1 MLVIACVSLLALML
15 FGVPITFSLMGAG
28 FLAVLLGEGN
38 LQMYMNCRG
47 FISGVNSFTLMAIP
61 FFMISGAIMNQGGL
75 SRRIID
81 FCASLFSWLRGGV
94 GIVTIAANMVFGAV
108 SGSGTA
114 AVAAIGSITAP
125 DMRKIGYP
133 KEFTGALIAGA
144 ASTAPI
150 IPPSNV
156 MIIFASITG
165 LSITRMFLAGYTP
178 GVAIGAILMVICHI
192 YARKHNIDYGGKFSV
207 KGVWLALKNSFW
219 AILMPLIIIVGIT
232 GGICTPTEAGALAC
246 VYGLV
251 VGFFLYKDLNIKKLM
266 KVLFNAAE
274 GTGQV
279 LSLYA
284 ASTVFAYIF
293 TVEGVGPK
301 FQNWLME
308 VSSGSSLVIML
319 LIAGFVLIIGCFM
332 EPVAVM
338 PVILPLVYP
347 LLQSL
352 GCDMV
357 QFGLVFSICTIIGG
371 LTPPVGSYL
380 FVTVTVVKASV
391 MKLVPWMMVM
401 IVVDIFVVLLVAI
414 FPGFV
419 TWLPNLLL
427 GPM

>member
-61 FFMISGAIMNQGGL
+61 FFMISGSIMNQGGL

-133 KEFTGALIAGA
+133 KEFTGAMIAGA

-178 GVAIGAILMVICHI
+178 GITIGVILMIICHI
-192 YARKHNIDYGGKFSV
+192 YARKHNIDYGGKFSLA
-207 KGVWLALKNSFW
+207 GVWKAFKNSFW
-219 AILMPLIIIVGIT
+219 AIIMPLIIIVGIT
-232 GGICTPTEAGALAC
+232 AGICTPTEAGALAC
-246 VYGLV
+246 VYGIV
-251 VGFFLYKDLNIKKLM
+251 IGFLIYKDLNIKKFM
-266 KVLFNAAE
+266 TVLFKAAE

-301 FQNWLME
+301 FQNWLMD
-308 VSSGSSLVIML
+308 VSSGSALVIML

-391 MKLVPWMMVM
+391 TKLVPWMMVM
-401 IVVDIFVVLLVAI
+401 IVVDVFVVLLCAL

>member
-15 FGVPITFSLMGAG
+15 LGVPITFSLMGAG
-28 FLAVLLGEGN
+28 YLAVLLTGK
-38 LQMYMNCRG
+38 LDMYMNCRG

-61 FFMISGAIMNQGGL
+61 FFMISGAIMNTGGL
-75 SRRIID
+75 SRRIIN

-94 GIVTIAANMVFGAV
+94 GIVCVAANMIFGAV

-125 DMRKIGYP
+125 DMEKIGYK
-133 KEFTGALIAGA
+133 KEFTGAMIAGA

-150 IPPSNV
+150 IPPSNT

-178 GVAIGAILMVICHI
+178 GFAIGLILMVICHF
-192 YARKHNIDYGGKFSV
+192 YAKKNGIDYGGKFN
-207 KGVWLALKNSFW
+207 LKNVGKTFLDSFW
-219 AILMPLIIIVGIT
+219 AMLMPLIIIVGIT
-232 GGICTPTEAGALAC
+232 AGFCTPTEAGALAC

-251 VGFFLYKDLNIKKLM
+251 IGLFVYKELNLGNIRNVFFK
-266 KVLFNAAE
+266 AAE
-274 GTGQV
+274 STGQV

-284 ASTVFAYIF
+284 ASTMFAYIF
-293 TVEGVGPK
+293 TVEKVGVT
-301 FQNWLME
+301 FQNWLMT
-308 VSSGSSLVIML
+308 VSGGNALVIQL
-319 LIAGFVLIIGCFM
+319 LICAFILLIGCFM

-338 PVILPLVYP
+338 PVVLPLVYP

-352 GCDMV
+352 GTDMV
-357 QFGLVFSICTIIGG
+357 SFGMIFSMSVIIGG

-380 FVTVTVVKASV
+380 FVTVTVVKSSV
-391 MKLVPWMMVM
+391 TKLVPWMMIM
-401 IVVDIFVVLLVAI
+401 IVVDIIVLLMVATI
-414 FPGFV
+414 PGFC
-419 TWLPNLLL
+419 TWLPNALL

>member
-15 FGVPITFSLMGAG
+15 LGVPITFSLMGAG
-28 FLAVLLGEGN
+28 FLAVLLGDGG
-38 LQMYMNCRG
+38 LQMFMNCRG
-47 FISGVNSFTLMAIP
+47 FISGINSFTLMAIP

-75 SRRIID
+75 SKRIID
-81 FCASLFSWLRGGV
+81 FCSSLFSWLRGGV
-94 GIVTIAANMVFGAV
+94 GIVCVAANMIFGAV

-125 DMRKIGYP
+125 DMEKIGYDR
-133 KEFTGALIAGA
+133 EFTGAMIAGA

-150 IPPSNV
+150 IPPSNT

-178 GVAIGAILMVICHI
+178 GFAIGLLLMIICYC
-192 YARKHNIDYGGKFSV
+192 YARKHNIDYGGKFSLKAV
-207 KGVWLALKNSFW
+207 AKSFANSFLAL
-219 AILMPLIIIVGIT
+219 LMPLIIIVGIT
-232 GGICTPTEAGALAC
+232 GGFCTPTEAGAVAC

-251 VGFFLYKDLNIKKLM
+251 VGLFFYKDLDLKKIT

-284 ASTVFAYIF
+284 ASTVFGYIF
-293 TVEGVGPK
+293 TVEGVGK
-301 FQNWLME
+301 TFQAWLNN
-308 VSSGSSLVIML
+308 VSSGNSIIIML
-319 LIAGFVLIIGCFM
+319 LIGGFMLIIGCFM

-357 QFGLVFSICTIIGG
+357 QFGLMFSMCTIIGG

-380 FVTVTVVKASV
+380 FVTVTVVKSSV
-391 MKLVPWMMVM
+391 TKLIPWMMVM
-401 IVVDIFVVLLVAI
+401 IVVDIIVVLLVTFI
-414 FPGFV
+414 PSFC

>member
-1 MLVIACVSLLALML
+1 MLIIACISLLALML
-15 FGVPITFSLMGAG
+15 LGVPITFSLMGAG
-28 FLAVLLGEGN
+28 FLAVILGDGS

-75 SRRIID
+75 SKRIIR
-81 FCASLFSWLRGGV
+81 FCSALLSWLRGGV
-94 GIVTIAANMVFGAV
+94 GIVCVAANMIFGAV

-125 DMRKIGYP
+125 DMEKIGYK
-133 KEFTGALIAGA
+133 KEFTGAMIAGA

-178 GVAIGAILMVICHI
+178 GLVIGLILMTICHF
-192 YARKHNIDYGGKFSV
+192 YAKKHNIDYGGKFN
-207 KGVWLALKNSFW
+207 LKEAGKAFLDCFW
-219 AILMPLIIIVGIT
+219 ALLMPLIIIVGIT
-232 GGICTPTEAGALAC
+232 CGICTPTEAGAIAC

-251 VGFFLYKDLNIKKLM
+251 VGLFFYKELNLKRILN
-266 KVLFNAAE
+266 VLFNAAE

-284 ASTVFAYIF
+284 ASTVFGYIF
-293 TVEGVGPK
+293 TVEGVGK
-301 FQNWLME
+301 VFQDWLMG
-308 VSSGSSLVIML
+308 VSSGNVIVIML
-319 LIAGFVLIIGCFM
+319 LIGAFMLVIGCFM

-338 PVILPLVYP
+338 PVILPLVFP

-352 GCDMV
+352 GCNMV
-357 QFGLVFSICTIIGG
+357 QFGLMFSICTIIGG

-380 FVTVTVVKASV
+380 FVTVTVVKTGV
-391 MKLVPWMMVM
+391 TKLIPWMLLM
-401 IVVDIFVVLLVAI
+401 IVVDLIVVMLITL
-414 FPGFV
+414 FPGFC
-419 TWLPNLLL
+419 TWLPDLLL
-427 GPM
+427 GAL

>member
-15 FGVPITFSLMGAG
+15 LGVPITFSLMGAG
-28 FLAVLLGEGN
+28 FLAVLLGDGN

-61 FFMISGAIMNQGGL
+61 FFMIGGTIMNQGGL
-75 SRRIID
+75 AKRIIS

-94 GIVTIAANMVFGAV
+94 GIVCVAANMIFGAV

-125 DMRKIGYP
+125 DMEKIGYK
-133 KEFTGALIAGA
+133 KEFTGAMIAGA

-150 IPPSNV
+150 IPPSNT

-165 LSITRMFLAGYTP
+165 LSITRMFLAGYVP
-178 GVAIGAILMVICHI
+178 GLTIGLILMIICHF
-192 YARKHNIDYGGKFSV
+192 YARKKNIDYGGKFEL
-207 KGVWLALKNSFW
+207 KAVWYAFKDSFYAL
-219 AILMPLIIIVGIT
+219 IMPIIIIGGIT
-232 GGICTPTEAGALAC
+232 GGFCTPTEAGAIAC
-246 VYGLV
+246 VYGLI
-251 VGFFLYKDLNIKKLM
+251 VGLFIYKDLDLKKIM
-266 KVLFNAAE
+266 NVLFGAAE

-293 TVEGVGPK
+293 TVENVGAT
-301 FQNWLME
+301 FQAWLME
-308 VSSGSSLVIML
+308 VSSGNPTLIMM
-319 LIAGFVLIIGCFM
+319 LIGGFILIIGCFM

-347 LLQSL
+347 LLQRL

-357 QFGLVFSICTIIGG
+357 QFGLVFSMCVIVGG

-380 FVTVTVVKASV
+380 FVTVTVVKTGV
-391 MKLVPWMMVM
+391 TKLIPWMIVM
-401 IVVDIFVVLLVAI
+401 IIVDLFVIMLTVL
-414 FPGFV
+414 FPGFC

>member
-1 MLVIACVSLLALML
+1 MLIIACISLLALML
-15 FGVPITFSLMGAG
+15 LGVPITFSLMGAG
-28 FLAVLLGEGN
+28 FLAVLLGDGS

-47 FISGVNSFTLMAIP
+47 FISGINSFTLMAIP

-75 SRRIID
+75 SKRIIR
-81 FCASLFSWLRGGV
+81 FCSSLFSWLRGGV
-94 GIVTIAANMVFGAV
+94 GIVCVAANMIFGAV

-125 DMRKIGYP
+125 DMEKIGYK
-133 KEFTGALIAGA
+133 KEFTGAMIAGA

-178 GVAIGAILMVICHI
+178 GFVIGLLLMIICHF
-192 YARKHNIDYGGKFSV
+192 YAKKHNIDYGGKFS
-207 KGVWLALKNSFW
+207 LKEAGKAFLDCFW
-219 AILMPLIIIVGIT
+219 ALLMPLIIIVGIT
-232 GGICTPTEAGALAC
+232 GGICTPTEAGAIAC

-251 VGFFLYKDLNIKKLM
+251 VGLFFYKELNLKKILNVLY
-266 KVLFNAAE
+266 NAAE

-284 ASTVFAYIF
+284 ASTVFGYIF
-293 TVEGVGPK
+293 TVEGVGK
-301 FQNWLME
+301 VFQDWLMG
-308 VSSGSSLVIML
+308 VSSGNVIVIML
-319 LIAGFVLIIGCFM
+319 LIGAFMLLIGCFM

-338 PVILPLVYP
+338 PVILPLVFP

-352 GCDMV
+352 GCNMV
-357 QFGLVFSICTIIGG
+357 QFGLMFSMCTIIGG

-380 FVTVTVVKASV
+380 FVTVTVVKTGV
-391 MKLVPWMMVM
+391 TKLIPWMLVM
-401 IVVDIFVVLLVAI
+401 IAVDLLVVMLI
-414 FPGFV
+414 TLFPSFC
-419 TWLPNLLL
+419 TWLPDLLL
-427 GPM
+427 GAL

>member
-178 GVAIGAILMVICHI
+178 GVAIGAILMLICHI

-401 IVVDIFVVLLVAI
+401 IAVDIFVVLLVAI

>member
-1 MLVIACVSLLALML
+1 MLVVACIALLALML
-15 FGVPITFSLMGAG
+15 LGVPITFSLLGAG
-28 FLAVLLGEGN
+28 YMAVLLTGK
-38 LQMYMNCRG
+38 LDMYMNCRG

-81 FCASLFSWLRGGV
+81 FCSALFSWLRGGV
-94 GIVTIAANMVFGAV
+94 GIVCVAANMIFGAV

-125 DMRKIGYP
+125 DMQKIGYDR
-133 KEFTGALIAGA
+133 EFTGAMIAGG

-150 IPPSNV
+150 IPPSNT

-178 GVAIGAILMVICHI
+178 GFAIGLILMFICHM
-192 YARKHNIDYGGKFSV
+192 YAKKHNIDYGGKFV
-207 KGVWLALKNSFW
+207 LKNVGKAFLNSFW
-219 AILMPLIIIVGIT
+219 ALLMPMIIIVGIT
-232 GGICTPTEAGALAC
+232 AGFCTPTEAGAVAC

-251 VGFFLYKDLNIKKLM
+251 VGIFIYRNLNLKSIVD
-266 KVLFNAAE
+266 VLIDAAE
-274 GTGQV
+274 STGQV

-293 TVEGVGPK
+293 TVEKVGVT
-301 FQNWLME
+301 FQAWLSS
-308 VSSGSSLVIML
+308 VSGGNATIIML
-319 LIAGFVLIIGCFM
+319 LIGGFMLIIGCFM

-338 PVILPLVYP
+338 PVVLPLVYP

-357 QFGLVFSICTIIGG
+357 QFGLMFSICTIIGG

-380 FVTVTVVKASV
+380 FVTVTVVKSSV
-391 MKLVPWMMVM
+391 TKLVPWMLVM
-401 IVVDIFVVLLVAI
+401 IAVDLVVVLMVTFI
-414 FPGFV
+414 PGFC

-427 GPM
+427 GAP

>member
-1 MLVIACVSLLALML
+1 MLIIACISLLALML
-15 FGVPITFSLMGAG
+15 LGVPITFSLMGAG
-28 FLAVLLGEGN
+28 FLAVLLGDGS

-47 FISGVNSFTLMAIP
+47 FISGINSFTLMAIP

-75 SRRIID
+75 SKRIIR
-81 FCASLFSWLRGGV
+81 FCSALLSWLRGGV
-94 GIVTIAANMVFGAV
+94 GIVCVAANMIFGAV

-125 DMRKIGYP
+125 DMEKIGYK
-133 KEFTGALIAGA
+133 KEFTGAMIAGA

-178 GVAIGAILMVICHI
+178 GFAIGLILMIICHF
-192 YARKHNIDYGGKFSV
+192 YAKKHNIDYGGKFS
-207 KGVWLALKNSFW
+207 LKEAGKAFLDCFW
-219 AILMPLIIIVGIT
+219 ALLMPLIIIVGIT
-232 GGICTPTEAGALAC
+232 CGICTPTEAGAIAC

-251 VGFFLYKDLNIKKLM
+251 VGLFFYKELNLKRILNVLY
-266 KVLFNAAE
+266 NAAE

-284 ASTVFAYIF
+284 ASTVFGYIF
-293 TVEGVGPK
+293 TVEGVGK
-301 FQNWLME
+301 VFQEWLMG
-308 VSSGSSLVIML
+308 VSAGNPIIIML
-319 LIAGFVLIIGCFM
+319 LIGAFMLLIGCFM

-338 PVILPLVYP
+338 PVILPLVFP

-352 GCDMV
+352 GCNMV
-357 QFGLVFSICTIIGG
+357 QFGLMFSMCTIIGG

-380 FVTVTVVKASV
+380 FVTVTVVKTGV
-391 MKLVPWMMVM
+391 TKLIPWMFVM
-401 IVVDIFVVLLVAI
+401 IAVDLLVVMLVTL
-414 FPGFV
+414 FPSFC
-419 TWLPNLLL
+419 TWLPDLLL
-427 GPM
+427 GAL

>member
-15 FGVPITFSLMGAG
+15 LGVPITFSLMGAG
-28 FLAVLLGEGN
+28 YLAVLLTGK
-38 LQMYMNCRG
+38 LDMYMNCRG

-61 FFMISGAIMNQGGL
+61 FFMISGAIMNTGGL
-75 SRRIID
+75 SRRIIN

-94 GIVTIAANMVFGAV
+94 GIVCVAANMIFGAV

-125 DMRKIGYP
+125 DMEKIGYK
-133 KEFTGALIAGA
+133 KEFTGAMIAGA

-150 IPPSNV
+150 IPPSNT

-178 GVAIGAILMVICHI
+178 GFAIGLILMVICHF
-192 YARKHNIDYGGKFSV
+192 YAKKNGIDYGGKFN
-207 KGVWLALKNSFW
+207 LKNVGKTFLDSFW
-219 AILMPLIIIVGIT
+219 AMLMPLIIIVGIT
-232 GGICTPTEAGALAC
+232 AGFCTPTEAGALAC

-251 VGFFLYKDLNIKKLM
+251 IGLFVYKELNLGNIRNVFFK
-266 KVLFNAAE
+266 AAE
-274 GTGQV
+274 STGQV

-284 ASTVFAYIF
+284 ASTMFAYIF
-293 TVEGVGPK
+293 TVEKVGVT
-301 FQNWLME
+301 FQNWLMN
-308 VSSGSSLVIML
+308 VSGGNSLIIQL
-319 LIAGFVLIIGCFM
+319 LICAFILLIGCFM

-338 PVILPLVYP
+338 PVVLPLVYP

-352 GCDMV
+352 GTDMV
-357 QFGLVFSICTIIGG
+357 SFGMIFSMSVIIGG

-380 FVTVTVVKASV
+380 FVTVTVVKSSV
-391 MKLVPWMMVM
+391 TKLVPWMMIM
-401 IVVDIFVVLLVAI
+401 IVVDIIVLLMVATI
-414 FPGFV
+414 PGFC
-419 TWLPNLLL
+419 TWLPNALL

>member
-28 FLAVLLGEGN
+28 FLAVLLGDGN

-61 FFMISGAIMNQGGL
+61 FFMISGSIMNQGGL

-178 GVAIGAILMVICHI
+178 GVAIGLILMIICHI
-192 YARKHNIDYGGKFSV
+192 YAKKHNIDYGGKFSPI
-207 KGVWLALKNSFW
+207 GVWHALKKSFW
-219 AILMPLIIIVGIT
+219 AMLMPLIIIVGIT

-266 KVLFNAAE
+266 TVLFNAAE

-308 VSSGSSLVIML
+308 VSSGSALIIML

-391 MKLVPWMMVM
+391 TKLVPWMMVM
-401 IVVDIFVVLLVAI
+401 IAVDIFVVLLVAL

>member
-1 MLVIACVSLLALML
+1 MLTVACIALLALML
-15 FGVPITFSLMGAG
+15 LGVPITFSLLGAG
-28 FLAVLLGEGN
+28 YLAVLLTGK
-38 LQMYMNCRG
+38 LDMYMNCRG

-75 SRRIID
+75 SRRIIN
-81 FCASLFSWLRGGV
+81 FCSALFSWLRGGV
-94 GIVTIAANMVFGAV
+94 GIVCVAANMIFGAV

-125 DMRKIGYP
+125 DMQKIGYDR
-133 KEFTGALIAGA
+133 EFTGAMIAGG

-150 IPPSNV
+150 IPPSNT

-178 GVAIGAILMVICHI
+178 GFAIGIILMFICHM
-192 YARKHNIDYGGKFSV
+192 YAKKHGIDYGGKFV
-207 KGVWLALKNSFW
+207 LKNVGKEFLNSFW
-219 AILMPLIIIVGIT
+219 ALLMPMIIIVGIT
-232 GGICTPTEAGALAC
+232 AGFCTPTEAGAVAC

-251 VGFFLYKDLNIKKLM
+251 VGIFIYKNLNVKSIVQ
-266 KVLFNAAE
+266 VLIDAAQS
-274 GTGQV
+274 TGQV

-293 TVEGVGPK
+293 TVEKVGVT
-301 FQNWLME
+301 FQAWL
-308 VSSGSSLVIML
+308 SSASGGNPTIIML
-319 LIAGFVLIIGCFM
+319 LIGGFMLIIGCFM

-338 PVILPLVYP
+338 PVVLPLVYP

-357 QFGLVFSICTIIGG
+357 QFGLMFSICTIIGG

-380 FVTVTVVKASV
+380 FVTVTVVKSSV
-391 MKLVPWMMVM
+391 TKLVPWMLLM
-401 IVVDIFVVLLVAI
+401 ILVDLVVVLMVTFI
-414 FPGFV
+414 PGFC

-427 GPM
+427 GPA

>member
-1 MLVIACVSLLALML
+1 MLIIACVSLLALML

-28 FLAVLLGEGN
+28 FMAVFLGEGN

-61 FFMISGAIMNQGGL
+61 FFMISGSIMNQGGL

-81 FCASLFSWLRGGV
+81 FCASLLSWLRGGV
-94 GIVTIAANMVFGAV
+94 GIITIAANMVFGAV
-108 SGSGTA
+108 SGSGTS

-178 GVAIGAILMVICHI
+178 GLAIGLILMIICHI
-192 YARKHNIDYGGKFSV
+192 YAKRHNIDYGGKFSL
-207 KGVWLALKNSFW
+207 KGVWHALKKSFW
-219 AILMPLIIIVGIT
+219 AMLMPLIIIVGIT
-232 GGICTPTEAGALAC
+232 CGICTPTEAGALAC

-251 VGFFLYKDLNIKKLM
+251 VGFLIYKDLNHKKFM
-266 KVLFNAAE
+266 TVLFKAAE

-301 FQNWLME
+301 FQNWLMA
-308 VSSGSSLVIML
+308 VSSGSASSFP
-319 LIAGFVLIIGCFM
+319 FVLLC
-332 EPVAVM
+332 
-338 PVILPLVYP
+338 
-347 LLQSL
+347 
-352 GCDMV
+352 
-357 QFGLVFSICTIIGG
+357 
-371 LTPPVGSYL
+371 
-380 FVTVTVVKASV
+380 
-391 MKLVPWMMVM
+391 
-401 IVVDIFVVLLVAI
+401 
-414 FPGFV
+414 
-419 TWLPNLLL
+419 
-427 GPM
+427 

>member
-1 MLVIACVSLLALML
+1 MLIIACVSLLALML

-28 FLAVLLGEGN
+28 FLAVLLGDGN

-61 FFMISGAIMNQGGL
+61 FFMISGSIMNQGGL

-133 KEFTGALIAGA
+133 KEFTGAMIAGA

-178 GVAIGAILMVICHI
+178 GITIGVILMIICHI
-192 YARKHNIDYGGKFSV
+192 YARKHNIDYGGKFSIA
-207 KGVWLALKNSFW
+207 GVWKAFKNSFW
-219 AILMPLIIIVGIT
+219 AIIMPLIIIVGIT
-232 GGICTPTEAGALAC
+232 AGICTPTEAGALAC
-246 VYGLV
+246 VYGIV
-251 VGFFLYKDLNIKKLM
+251 IGFLIYKDLNIKKFM
-266 KVLFNAAE
+266 TVLFKAAE

-301 FQNWLME
+301 FQSWLMD
-308 VSSGSSLVIML
+308 VSSGSALVIML

-391 MKLVPWMMVM
+391 TKLVPWMMVM
-401 IVVDIFVVLLVAI
+401 IVVDVFVVLLCAI

>member
-1 MLVIACVSLLALML
+1 MLIIACVSLLALML

-61 FFMISGAIMNQGGL
+61 FFMISGSIMNQGGL

-133 KEFTGALIAGA
+133 KEFTGAMIAGA

-178 GVAIGAILMVICHI
+178 GITIGVILMIICHI
-192 YARKHNIDYGGKFSV
+192 YARKHNIDYGGKFSLA
-207 KGVWLALKNSFW
+207 GVWKAFKNSFW
-219 AILMPLIIIVGIT
+219 AIIMPLIIIVGIT
-232 GGICTPTEAGALAC
+232 AGICTPTEAGALAC
-246 VYGLV
+246 VYGIV
-251 VGFFLYKDLNIKKLM
+251 IGFLIYKDLNIKKFM
-266 KVLFNAAE
+266 TVLFKAAE

-301 FQNWLME
+301 FQNWLMD
-308 VSSGSSLVIML
+308 VSSGSALVIML

-391 MKLVPWMMVM
+391 TKLVPWMMVM
-401 IVVDIFVVLLVAI
+401 IVVDVFVVLLCAL

>member
-1 MLVIACVSLLALML
+1 MLL
-15 FGVPITFSLMGAG
+15 GVPITFSLLGSG
-28 FLAVLLGEGN
+28 FLAVLLGDGK

-47 FISGVNSFTLMAIP
+47 FISGINSFTLMAIP

-75 SRRIID
+75 SKRIID
-81 FCASLFSWLRGGV
+81 FCSALFSWLRGGV
-94 GIVTIAANMVFGAV
+94 GIVCVAANMIFGAV

-125 DMRKIGYP
+125 DMEKIGYE
-133 KEFTGALIAGA
+133 KEFTGAMIAGA

-150 IPPSNV
+150 IPPSNT

-178 GVAIGAILMVICHI
+178 GFAIGIILMIICYF
-192 YARKHNIDYGGKFSV
+192 YAKKHNIDYGGKFVPKKVLTSF
-207 KGVWLALKNSFW
+207 LHSFW
-219 AILMPLIIIVGIT
+219 ALLMPLIIIVGIT
-232 GGICTPTEAGALAC
+232 GGFCTPTEAGAIAC

-251 VGFFLYKDLNIKKLM
+251 VGFLFYKDLNLSKLV

-274 GTGQV
+274 GTGQI

-284 ASTVFAYIF
+284 ASTVFGYIF
-293 TVEGVGPK
+293 TVEGVGQT
-301 FQNWLME
+301 FQAWLMN
-308 VSSGSSLVIML
+308 VSSGNATVIML
-319 LIAGFVLIIGCFM
+319 LIGGFMLIIGCFM
-332 EPVAVM
+332 EPVAII
-338 PVILPLVYP
+338 PVVLPLVYP

-357 QFGLVFSICTIIGG
+357 QFGLMFCMCSILGG

-380 FVTVTVVKASV
+380 FVTVTVVKTSIT
-391 MKLVPWMMVM
+391 KLVPWVVVM
-401 IVVDIFVVLLVAI
+401 IVVDIAVVLMVTFI
-414 FPGFV
+414 PGFC

-427 GPM
+427 GKP

>member
-1 MLVIACVSLLALML
+1 MLIIACITLLALML
-15 FGVPITFSLMGAG
+15 LGIPITFSLMGAG
-28 FLAVLLGEGN
+28 YLAVLLTGK
-38 LQMYMNCRG
+38 LDMYMNCRG

-75 SRRIID
+75 SRRIIN

-94 GIVTIAANMVFGAV
+94 GIVCVAANMIFGAV

-125 DMRKIGYP
+125 DMEKIGYK
-133 KEFTGALIAGA
+133 KEFTGAMIAGA

-150 IPPSNV
+150 IPPSNT

-178 GVAIGAILMVICHI
+178 GIAIGVILMFICHF
-192 YARKHNIDYGGKFSV
+192 YAKKHGIDYGGKFN
-207 KGVWLALKNSFW
+207 LKNVGKSFIDSFW
-219 AILMPLIIIVGIT
+219 ALMMPLIIIVGIT
-232 GGICTPTEAGALAC
+232 AGFCTPTEAGALAC

-251 VGFFLYKDLNIKKLM
+251 IGLLVYKDLNLKKITD
-266 KVLFNAAE
+266 VFRDAAE
-274 GTGQV
+274 STGQV

-284 ASTVFAYIF
+284 ASTMFAYIF
-293 TVEGVGPK
+293 TVEKVGVI
-301 FQNWLME
+301 FQSWLMG
-308 VSSGSSLVIML
+308 VSGGNSLIIQL
-319 LIAGFVLIIGCFM
+319 LICAFILLIGCFM

-338 PVILPLVYP
+338 PVVLPLVYP

-352 GCDMV
+352 GTDMV
-357 QFGLVFSICTIIGG
+357 SFGMIFSMSVIIGG

-380 FVTVTVVKASV
+380 FVTVTVVKSSV
-391 MKLVPWMMVM
+391 TKLVPWMLVM
-401 IVVDIFVVLLVAI
+401 IVVDIFVLLVVAI
-414 FPGFV
+414 FPEFC
-419 TWLPNLLL
+419 TWLPNALL

>member
-1 MLVIACVSLLALML
+1 MLIIACISLLALML
-15 FGVPITFSLMGAG
+15 LGVPITFSLMGAG
-28 FLAVLLGEGN
+28 FLAVLLGDGN

-75 SRRIID
+75 SKRIIR
-81 FCASLFSWLRGGV
+81 FCSALFSWLRGGV
-94 GIVTIAANMVFGAV
+94 GIVCVAANMIFGAV

-125 DMRKIGYP
+125 DMEKIGYK
-133 KEFTGALIAGA
+133 KEFTGAMIAGA

-178 GVAIGAILMVICHI
+178 GFVIGLLLMIICHF
-192 YARKHNIDYGGKFSV
+192 YAKKHNIDYGGKFS
-207 KGVWLALKNSFW
+207 LKEAFKAFLDCFW
-219 AILMPLIIIVGIT
+219 ALLMPLIIIVGIT
-232 GGICTPTEAGALAC
+232 GGICTPTEAGAIAC
-246 VYGLV
+246 VYGLL
-251 VGFFLYKDLNIKKLM
+251 VGLFFYKELNMKKILSVLY
-266 KVLFNAAE
+266 NAAE

-284 ASTVFAYIF
+284 ASTVFGYIF
-293 TVEGVGPK
+293 TVEGVGNV
-301 FQNWLME
+301 FQAWLMN
-308 VSSGSSLVIML
+308 VSSGNSIVIML
-319 LIAGFVLIIGCFM
+319 LIGAFMLLIGCFM

-338 PVILPLVYP
+338 PVILPLVFP

-352 GCDMV
+352 GCNMV
-357 QFGLVFSICTIIGG
+357 QFGLMFSICTIIGG

-380 FVTVTVVKASV
+380 FVTVTVVKTGV
-391 MKLVPWMMVM
+391 TRLIPWMMVM
-401 IVVDIFVVLLVAI
+401 IAVDLFVVMLVTL
-414 FPGFV
+414 FPGFC
-419 TWLPNLLL
+419 TWLPDLFL
-427 GPM
+427 GAM